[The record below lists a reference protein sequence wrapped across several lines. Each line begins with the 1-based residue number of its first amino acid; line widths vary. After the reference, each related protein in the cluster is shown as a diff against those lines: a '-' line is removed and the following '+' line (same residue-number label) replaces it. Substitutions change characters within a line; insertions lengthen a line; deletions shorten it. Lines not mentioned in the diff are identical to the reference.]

1 MNISWSEWLKYKN
14 RLAAIDTKAA
24 DEMVSWL
31 QTKGGYMNVSQEEI
45 SEYAYALATKYGE
58 ASAAL
63 SAQMYD
69 EVAELSGA
77 AVPAA
82 EVASTATYGEV
93 SNAIK
98 YVTKTITTNKNIGN
112 VVGKYTKQA
121 GVDTTLK
128 NAERDGAQFA
138 WVPSGDSCP
147 YCISLAAKGWQYMS
161 KDAMK
166 GGHASH
172 IHANC
177 DCTYATRF
185 DDKTEVEG
193 YDPKVYQEMYNS
205 AEGNTPTEKIN
216 SMRRIQYQAN
226 KDKINAQKRANYKEK
241 TSKAMRKN
249 SSTSWSNSSKQ
260 ITNNEFNEL
269 KEFAKGKGI
278 VLDDSFKSFDGD
290 VTLVQEFINTMNT
303 NINDRSFMRNKSI
316 KLSVSYSMNDADYAI
331 TNSSNVTING
341 FAYRDKKLLENDY
354 NLKVEEGWFTKNST
368 YLDIA
373 THETGHV
380 ITYMDQLKYS
390 GTMKKVF
397 GKNAVTS
404 ADTIMEHISQYAVKN
419 DEELIAEAFVSYQ
432 NGSRDEYVLNV
443 LNYCGIVK

>member
-82 EVASTATYGEV
+82 EVANTATYGEV

-138 WVPSGDSCP
+138 WIPSGDSCP

-226 KDKINAQKRANYKEK
+226 KDKINAQKRANYAEKNKTVISQHKKGDKVNITDVAIDKVKAIGPSQSSTEEK
-241 TSKAMRKN
+241 TLLQEMN
-249 SSTSWSNSSKQ
+249 KQ
-260 ITNNEFNEL
+260 ILKISKESNNSNEVAMAL
-269 KEFAKGKGI
+269 SNKTISKPVMGTQNNVKILSDPDMYHLIKGKDTELRSITVSHNHPGLSYFSADDVKLFVDNPTI
-278 VLDDSFKSFDGD
+278 KTMEVVTNTGQTWYISKKDNYDDVDSFNLFYE
-290 VTLVQEFINTMNT
+290 LVRENQDDPEKVVDLFLKKAHNVVE
-303 NINDRSFMRNKSI
+303 RN
-316 KLSVSYSMNDADYAI
+316 
-331 TNSSNVTING
+331 
-341 FAYRDKKLLENDY
+341 
-354 NLKVEEGWFTKNST
+354 
-368 YLDIA
+368 
-373 THETGHV
+373 
-380 ITYMDQLKYS
+380 
-390 GTMKKVF
+390 
-397 GKNAVTS
+397 
-404 ADTIMEHISQYAVKN
+404 
-419 DEELIAEAFVSYQ
+419 
-432 NGSRDEYVLNV
+432 
-443 LNYCGIVK
+443 

>member
-82 EVASTATYGEV
+82 EVANTATYGEV

-138 WVPSGDSCP
+138 WIPSGDSCP

-193 YDPKVYQEMYNS
+193 YDPKVYQDMYNS

-216 SMRRIQYQAN
+216 SMRRIQYQEN
-226 KDKINAQKRANYKEK
+226 KDKINAQKRANYNAKKKMEYRHVRDDNKTIVRSPKEGEVNAKQIVGSPNNIYVSNELNIKPKKLQEIENNVTEIKKIIGTEGKEEPTIILVADTEIGNAGGRYDAMTNTLYYKVIQDKQLQKHVNYHEMYHWEDAQQFLNQGKTIESNQQLIDYECKIHKEK
-241 TSKAMRKN
+241 LDK
-249 SSTSWSNSSKQ
+249 
-260 ITNNEFNEL
+260 L
-269 KEFAKGKGI
+269 GI
-278 VLDDSFKSFDGD
+278 
-290 VTLVQEFINTMNT
+290 
-303 NINDRSFMRNKSI
+303 NIDNVGNIS
-316 KLSVSYSMNDADYAI
+316 DYAQI
-331 TNSSNVTING
+331 SYKKGRYDEVYTEYRTTNAIK
-341 FAYRDKKLLENDY
+341 RK
-354 NLKVEEGWFTKNST
+354 
-368 YLDIA
+368 
-373 THETGHV
+373 
-380 ITYMDQLKYS
+380 
-390 GTMKKVF
+390 
-397 GKNAVTS
+397 
-404 ADTIMEHISQYAVKN
+404 
-419 DEELIAEAFVSYQ
+419 
-432 NGSRDEYVLNV
+432 
-443 LNYCGIVK
+443 